1 MAPLTKP
8 TLAQVIDRFISS
20 RLASLHT
27 SMPAIVQSYDKETQT
42 VEVQP
47 AIKNVY
53 TNEDEEEQVESL
65 PLLVDVPVVF
75 PRAGGF
81 FVSFPIVKGDS
92 VLVVF
97 GERSM
102 DQWQGTGKESD
113 PGDLRR
119 FSLSDA
125 VAIPG
130 VFPSTAPLKD
140 AHGENMVMGKDE
152 GAQIH
157 LKPNGEVHLAEEDAS
172 DFVALAAKVKASIDA
187 LQVAH
192 DLHTHLTT
200 ATVGPSAVPGV
211 LAPTT
216 TLVGAQPSTAATK
229 VKAT

>member
-1 MAPLTKP
+1 MVNPTQP
-8 TLAQVIDRFISS
+8 TLAQVLDQFITS
-20 RLASLHT
+20 RMANLHV
-27 SMPAIVQSYDKETQT
+27 SMPGIVQSYDKATQT

-53 TNEDEEEQVESL
+53 LDEDEVEQSENL
-65 PLLVDVPVVF
+65 PLLVDVPVAF

-92 VLVVF
+92 VLLVF

-102 DQWQGTGKESD
+102 DQWQGTGKVSD

-130 VFPSTAPLKD
+130 VFPSTDALQD
-140 AHGENMVMGKDE
+140 AHGDNMVMGKDG

-157 LKPNGEVHLAEEDAS
+157 MKPNGEVHLAEENAA

-192 DLHTHLTT
+192 DTHTHITT
-200 ATVGPSAVPGV
+200 ATVGPSAVPGI

-216 TLVGAQPSTAATK
+216 TLVGTQADPAATK